1 MSRMNN
7 RFTFEGNLGADPEIR
22 NLGNSSSR
30 VAELSLAVDA
40 SYRKK
45 DTKEKI
51 ERTEWINV
59 TIYAPGL
66 IKVVE
71 DYAKKGREVRV
82 EGSVHKETWPSSTR
96 FNADGS
102 PATDSRFEFIV
113 TNIKLGRD
121 PNFTGGNAKGGEPQS
136 AHSDD
141 SDDVP
146 Y

>member
-7 RFTFEGNLGADPEIR
+7 RFSLEGNLGSDPEIR
-22 NLGNSSSR
+22 YLGSSSNR

-45 DTKEKI
+45 DTNEKV
-51 ERTEWINV
+51 ERTEWISV
-59 TIYAPGL
+59 TIYSPGL

-71 DYAKKGREVRV
+71 EYAKKGREVRV
-82 EGSVHKETWPSSTR
+82 EGSIHKETWESKTR
-96 FNADGS
+96 KNEDGS
-102 PATDSRFEFIV
+102 AATDSRYEFIASG
-113 TNIKLGRD
+113 IKLGRD
-121 PNFTGGNAKGGEPQS
+121 PNYAGAAAKGGEPQS

-141 SDDVP
+141 DPIP